1 MTSAHK
7 GITVSELVLF
17 GILGAMCFLGKF
29 LMAGL
34 PNIEPVSLLVILFA
48 VTFGRKALYPI
59 YTYVLLEFVVYG
71 FNLWSINYLYI
82 WLILAIVAW
91 CLRSCRSPLV
101 WALVSGCFGLAFGA
115 LCAPVYLFTGGW
127 AFALT
132 WWVSGIPFDL
142 LHAAGNFVIALAL
155 FKPLQKLMES
165 LYARLIRH

>member
-71 FNLWSINYLYI
+71 LNLWSINYLYI
-82 WLILAIVAW
+82 WLILAIVTW
-91 CLRSCRSPLV
+91 CLRSGRSPLV

-115 LCAPVYLFTGGW
+115 LCAPVYLFVGGW

-155 FKPLQKLMES
+155 FKPLQKLMETP
-165 LYARLIRH
+165 YARLIRH